1 MQSNIKNEEVEL
13 NRKEGGMG
21 EIERERDTR

>member
-1 MQSNIKNEEVEL
+1 MQSNIKNEEVES

-21 EIERERDTR
+21 EIEREIQDE